1 MVLFCVK
8 YPLYLQVM
16 FIKYPLYLQVLWG
29 GGKVPQAPC
38 AGHAR
43 ALGGRGPTCDGP
55 DLGLATTGKMVH
67 AVKWGKMYI
76 YIYIYIL
83 FT

>member
-8 YPLYLQVM
+8 YPLYLQV
-16 FIKYPLYLQVLWG
+16 LW

-76 YIYIYIL
+76 YIL